1 MSTTAVEPAP
11 GEDRAEP
18 WTLALVPLASW
29 AVIDAVRWAGRRP
42 SRSAVAEDAIRR
54 AIAEDVA

>member
-1 MSTTAVEPAP
+1 MTSVEPAP
-11 GEDRAEP
+11 GDDVGQP
-18 WTLALVPLASW
+18 WVLALLPLGAW
-29 AVIDAVRWAGRRP
+29 EIIDAVRWAGRRP